1 MRLGRLG
8 LEATFYKRAFSVGR
22 EGKNQSTD
30 NGLNNEASLT
40 KSSSF
45 NVGRGMADVRPA
57 FLFVAAMVFVFANEK
72 MENLS
77 ILFNLAQQKVNRDW
91 GNKCCPIDSSEKY

>member
-8 LEATFYKRAFSVGR
+8 LGATFYKRAFSVGK
-22 EGKNQSTD
+22 EGKNQSADT
-30 NGLNNEASLT
+30 GLNNEASLT

-72 MENLS
+72 MEKPQN
-77 ILFNLAQQKVNRDW
+77 LFNAAQQRVNHD
-91 GNKCCPIDSSEKY
+91 